1 MNWHD
6 GTFITGVLLL
16 VLSGLAMRPVLK
28 PYASVRSLGNLV
40 LRVAECLTVVAAGVC
55 FLTSRS

>member
-6 GTFITGVLLL
+6 GTFITGALLL

-28 PYASVRSLGNLV
+28 PYAPVRSLGDLV
-40 LRVAECLTVVAAGVC
+40 LRVICPELSGQ
-55 FLTSRS
+55 LIYG

>member
-6 GTFITGVLLL
+6 GTFITGALLL

-28 PYASVRSLGNLV
+28 PYAPVRSLGDPG
-40 LRVAECLTVVAAGVC
+40 LRVAECLTVMAAGVC
-55 FLTSRS
+55 CLTSRS

>member
-6 GTFITGVLLL
+6 GTFITGALLL

-28 PYASVRSLGNLV
+28 PYAPVRSLGNLV
-40 LRVAECLTVVAAGVC
+40 LRVAECLAVVAAGV
-55 FLTSRS
+55 SS